1 MKYVKVLVTNIT
13 KDSIVD
19 TECNVKLHHVV
30 CDCTG
35 EGGETEKQVHRIFS
49 NQEYESVMSNGYYE
63 VPDCDIN
70 LEDVRITSENPR

>member
-30 CDCTG
+30 CDFTG

-49 NQEYESVMSNGYYE
+49 NQEKSYV
-63 VPDCDIN
+63 IK
-70 LEDVRITSENPR
+70 